1 MSEAPRRRGVHA
13 LSACLPRIGGPALR
27 KRGFAQG
34 ELITRWTEIAGA
46 EIAASAVPQRIAA
59 RRGEAGGTLHLRCAG
74 AFAPTLQHMAP
85 VLIERINAFFGYAA
99 VTRIAIAHGRV
110 EPPPRR
116 HPRPAP
122 AAGPATEAT
131 LAAQVAGI
139 DDAGLREALMAL
151 GRAVAARA
159 RTPRID

>member
-1 MSEAPRRRGVHA
+1 LHA
-13 LSACLPRIGGPALR
+13 LAACLPRIGEPALR

-85 VLIERINAFFGYAA
+85 VLIERINAFFGFAA
-99 VTRIAIAHGRV
+99 VTRIAIVHGRV
-110 EPPPRR
+110 EPPRGAEPRTA
-116 HPRPAP
+116 PEVPA
-122 AAGPATEAT
+122 ATEAM
-131 LAAQVAGI
+131 LAAKVAGI
-139 DDAGLREALMAL
+139 DDPGLREALMGL
-151 GRAVAARA
+151 GRAIAARA
-159 RTPRID
+159 QGRRID